1 MVFIRQWSA
10 ASQDPLFLFDASAS
24 GVIVGPDPV
33 ETWRSVVISFVW
45 VVSSCGVV
53 L

>member
-1 MVFIRQWSA
+1 MLLSN
-10 ASQDPLFLFDASAS
+10 ASVSRVS
-24 GVIVGPDPV
+24 VGPVPV
-33 ETWRSVVISFVW
+33 ETWRSVVIRFVW

>member
-1 MVFIRQWSA
+1 MFALQWSA
-10 ASQDPLFLFDASAS
+10 PPLDPLLLSDASVS
-24 GVIVGPDPV
+24 RVSVGPVPI
-33 ETWRSVVISFVW
+33 ETWRSVVICFVW